1 MRVKETKDRIIESAV
16 ELFGKY
22 GKNGVSTY
30 EIAHAAGVNKAL
42 IFYHFGSKDELY
54 RTVLKDLLSTFVE
67 TIRKKLDE
75 VEPGLPAIETFVKI
89 HIGLLQK
96 NQHMARLFIRE
107 LLFSENERS
116 SLTDKDIADI
126 FTSLRYELIKVLS
139 NARNNNQIRLIDPV
153 HTMVSIV
160 SLDIFFFLARPL
172 VQMINPYINIDKF
185 ESDRVDHVIDLLMN
199 GLKKHQE

>member
-1 MRVKETKDRIIESAV
+1 MSEKETKVRIIESAT
-16 ELFGKY
+16 ELFSQH

-30 EIAHAAGVNKAL
+30 DIAYAAGVNKAL

-67 TIRKKLDE
+67 TIRKKLDK
-75 VEPGLPAIETFVKI
+75 VDPGLPAIETFVRI
-89 HIGLLQK
+89 HIGLLQE

-126 FTSLRYELIKVLS
+126 FKSLRYELIQVLS
-139 NARNNNQIRLIDPV
+139 NARNSGQIRFIDPV
-153 HTMVSIV
+153 QTMVSII
-160 SLDIFFFLARPL
+160 SLDIFFFLARSL
-172 VQMINPYINIDKF
+172 VQMINPYIDIDKF

-199 GLKKHQE
+199 GLRKRQE